1 MAATVEAPA
10 TGLLNLEKDLVCFIC
25 TEVLHRPLTLIDCLH
40 TFCGSCLKEW
50 FSHQHQKASRSHHPP
65 AQPYTCPTCR
75 DTVKD
80 ARRNAMI
87 NTLLESFLMANP
99 SKNRTEEDKL
109 EMDRL
114 YKPGDDIMPK
124 VEARRRRR
132 RDDDGSARRER
143 REPEQSRH
151 RATRERRTTPPTANG
166 NLAPTPTAHRSRSRE
181 HDERR
186 DRRIQERE
194 ERRQRRE
201 RLEVPESRTRD
212 SSRDEQSV
220 VDDAVASSA
229 PPTSSVRHPDA
240 VAARRNARSVAHQA
254 SLRSIASASD
264 LGTGTGDSLNEE
276 QLMQEIISEGLLD
289 GIDVE
294 NLTEAEQ
301 DLLCEAIA
309 ERYRQRHPD
318 RGHRAASSTEQL
330 PSQQP
335 EIVID
340 MQSLQIEEADRTSR
354 SHRAQGNSN
363 ARSGRGSR
371 STGGQVSSR
380 PATANSGM
388 ELAPHSDSH
397 THHRRASDQTGRR
410 SSSQGRHFTYP
421 GPTRIAA
428 SSSSIELSTQPHIDD
443 SPRQISGDQRS
454 NTEPRTESRPG
465 TGHATDPRTESR
477 SGTGHAHSHRVQINR
492 LAQVATPPRT
502 ASPPAPSPL
511 LPAPRIEGLAEAD
524 SEPGRAVV
532 VSPTTTTAQTSFEEP
547 SVRCYRCLREGIQY
561 EVHEHCYSCDVDL
574 CRRCYRMGYGC
585 THWFGFGRSALAK
598 FQSHLAQGRAKRE
611 KELPHTLVGRQY
623 RPPPPTTL
631 LRPSNPMVTT
641 SDPSSRLQEGHFCDR
656 CGAFANS
663 CFWKCNICNEGEW
676 GFCKDCVNTNHC
688 CSHPLL
694 PIAHKSLLARVQSAN
709 AQRALATH
717 SPAHSIG
724 SSPASMRDAS
734 RGPEPDFFNL
744 NITTHCDMCAQSI
757 PPGNRHFHCPTHPG
771 PSADDSQGRGDY
783 DICTPC
789 YHNLVK
795 AGYIKREDGPIGWRK
810 CLQDHRMVIAT
821 FEADSDSELRR
832 VVVQD
837 LVGGVKMQD
846 EDIAAW
852 SAATTRREGA
862 VMTPARV
869 REWTWYDPADPAADP
884 ASVPR
889 YVKTQHSAFAAQV
902 TGETGTFSDSTT
914 ALATASSTKTSKFPP
929 DGGFGKK
936 CIALWS
942 YYPEEGEA
950 GKGELSFPKHA
961 EIKEVEHINE
971 DWSEGVYAGDRGL
984 LPAPYIRELS

>member
-10 TGLLNLEKDLVCFIC
+10 TGLLNLEKDLICFIC

-65 AQPYTCPTCR
+65 SQPYTCPTCR

-99 SKNRTEEDKL
+99 SKNRTEEEKQ
-109 EMDRL
+109 EMDKL

-124 VEARRRRR
+124 S
-132 RDDDGSARRER
+132 RDRGTRDR
-143 REPEQSRH
+143 
-151 RATRERRTTPPTANG
+151 RATPPAANG
-166 NLAPTPTAHRSRSRE
+166 NLAPTPTDHRSRSRE

-201 RLEVPESRTRD
+201 RLEVPDSRTRD
-212 SSRDEQSV
+212 SSRDEQSTGSV
-220 VDDAVASSA
+220 PAPSPA

-240 VAARRNARSVAHQA
+240 VAARRDARSVAHQA

-264 LGTGTGDSLNEE
+264 LGTGTGDSLTEE

-301 DLLCEAIA
+301 DQLCEAIA

-318 RGHRAASSTEQL
+318 RDRRVPPSTEQL
-330 PSQQP
+330 PSQQAELP
-335 EIVID
+335 VDIQV
-340 MQSLQIEEADRTSR
+340 LQIEEADRTSR
-354 SHRAQGNSN
+354 SHRPQGSTTT
-363 ARSGRGSR
+363 RPGRGSR
-371 STGGQVSSR
+371 STGQVISR
-380 PATANSGM
+380 PATANPGI
-388 ELAPHSDSH
+388 ELVPPSDSQ

-410 SSSQGRHFTYP
+410 RSSSQGRHHTYPYP
-421 GPTRIAA
+421 GPTRVAA
-428 SSSSIELSTQPHIDD
+428 SSSSIELSTQPRIGASAAHD
-443 SPRQISGDQRS
+443 SPRRVSSDQRS

-465 TGHATDPRTESR
+465 TGHA
-477 SGTGHAHSHRVQINR
+477 HARRMQINHP
-492 LAQVATPPRT
+492 AQAASPPRT

-524 SEPGRAVV
+524 SEPVRAGLVGPQPV
-532 VSPTTTTAQTSFEEP
+532 VSSVTAPAQTFEEP

-561 EVHEHCYSCDVDL
+561 EIHEHCYSCDVDL
-574 CRRCYRMGYGC
+574 WR
-585 THWFGFGRSALAK
+585 
-598 FQSHLAQGRAKRE
+598 
-611 KELPHTLVGRQY
+611 
-623 RPPPPTTL
+623 
-631 LRPSNPMVTT
+631 
-641 SDPSSRLQEGHFCDR
+641 
-656 CGAFANS
+656 
-663 CFWKCNICNEGEW
+663 
-676 GFCKDCVNTNHC
+676 
-688 CSHPLL
+688 
-694 PIAHKSLLARVQSAN
+694 
-709 AQRALATH
+709 
-717 SPAHSIG
+717 
-724 SSPASMRDAS
+724 
-734 RGPEPDFFNL
+734 
-744 NITTHCDMCAQSI
+744 
-757 PPGNRHFHCPTHPG
+757 
-771 PSADDSQGRGDY
+771 
-783 DICTPC
+783 
-789 YHNLVK
+789 
-795 AGYIKREDGPIGWRK
+795 IKREDGPVGWRK
-810 CLQDHRMVIAT
+810 CLQGHRMIITT
-821 FEADSDSELRR
+821 FETDSDSELRR
-832 VVVQD
+832 VVAQD

-852 SAATTRREGA
+852 SAAMTRREGA
-862 VMTPARV
+862 VMTPSRI

-889 YVKTQHSAFAAQV
+889 YVKTQHSAFAPQIL
-902 TGETGTFSDSTT
+902 GETGASSDSSSAVATSSSATT
-914 ALATASSTKTSKFPP
+914 KFPP
-929 DGGFGKK
+929 DGGFGKT

-950 GKGELSFPKHA
+950 GKGELSFPKYA

-984 LPAPYIRELS
+984 LPAPYVRELP